1 MGDLL
6 NVYDVAKTIPSSQIP
21 PWRRLAHSVWLH
33 RKNSPRVAK
42 NLLQCASM
50 QILIFCVLCTRYAP
64 GKKYVLR
71 QKAYRTFSGRCSG
84 TPLWRNWGTPTL
96 CTPQV
101 GRDNASVRTGGRRR
115 RSSPTPRCNG
125 EDMVKVRQGK
135 PVKKGSQ
142 RMQRGRQMTA
152 LRGWCTSPSVTANPP
167 FQVDRPNWKAE
178 CAETCLL
185 RLERGK
191 GCKALPIATR
201 HAA

>member
-1 MGDLL
+1 MCFNADIDFPCVMHSLC
-6 NVYDVAKTIPSSQIP
+6 
-21 PWRRLAHSVWLH
+21 PWQKSMFCARRLTAHF
-33 RKNSPRVAK
+33 PAVA
-42 NLLQCASM
+42 
-50 QILIFCVLCTRYAP
+50 P
-64 GKKYVLR
+64 
-71 QKAYRTFSGRCSG
+71 G

-142 RMQRGRQMTA
+142 RTQRGRQMTA